1 MRGKKIFIK
10 RGIALLL
17 SLAMVL
23 TGQIPG
29 SAITADA
36 AEDGLILYYDFNLQN
51 SFSTVITDA
60 SGHQNAGQLKS
71 NGSGSVEGTY
81 SIEKANIYGKE
92 VKALKL
98 TGGDSGPY
106 LQMPDGIL
114 NESEAVTISTWVKLP
129 TDTAYQR
136 IWDFGTGSNSY
147 MYLLSDGWNPGFTG
161 YAAAITTSGWSNE
174 KGVQKETNIDK
185 NRWVLTTVVMDGS
198 KMSLYEN
205 GQQIGETV
213 DTGIKVSDIGN
224 TTANYIGKG
233 QFSDPPTEGWFA
245 EFKVYNKALSKDEI
259 AAMYYVD
266 DAGIVSS
273 DKSELDLGDTSG
285 VTEDIVLP
293 VKGINGSSIEWKSD
307 NSAIVIEDGVAKVT
321 RPAKG
326 SENVTGK
333 LTATIKYGT
342 ASDTKEFDVTVLA
355 EYTDKQIAEHDAAA
369 ALEAL
374 GDLSAVMSDITLPE
388 AEWGSTITWESTNP
402 AIKIEGGVA
411 KVTRPAQGEENASG
425 KLIMTVTCGQEV
437 IRKEIDTTV
446 IASRE
451 AISIKEVES
460 INVVTLLGHSPS
472 LPNYVKV
479 TYTDNSIDK
488 LKTIWPEEID
498 SSKYSQT
505 GTFTV
510 EGSIVGETRNIT
522 ANVEVVDKEE
532 VTKEVVSDSFD
543 LNDISLDK
551 IGDNGSILT
560 QNMERDIA
568 YLKLL
573 DNKRMLYN
581 FYKTFGETDE
591 ISGVSPL
598 GGWDDPSG
606 LLRGHST
613 GHYMSALALA
623 YASTGDAD
631 IKTKLDEMVSE
642 MHRLQQKSK
651 GNAADFKTNGVRV
664 STWSTNP
671 EEWGEGFLSAYSPD
685 QFALLE
691 QYTPYGSPDSG
702 IWAPYYTLHK
712 LLAGFL
718 DAYTY
723 TGNEEALEV
732 AKGLGKWAY
741 ERLKVLPQQQLT
753 AMWDMYIAGEFGGI
767 NESMAQLYIYTN
779 DDIYLKAAKL
789 FDNTNFFDK
798 LAVNVDDIR
807 TRHAN
812 QHIPQ
817 IIGAMKI
824 YEATVKSGNPE
835 VKYYDIAE
843 NFWEM
848 VVSRY
853 AYSIGGV
860 GTGEKFTQPYQQANN
875 ISGNENCETC
885 AAYNMMKLTKM
896 LNNYNPDNAEY
907 MDYYERTLY
916 NQILASQ
923 TPNVTAY
930 THNGTTYM
938 LPIGP
943 GGMRSFGDDYN
954 SFTCCHGT
962 GMENH
967 VKYQEAA
974 YAKTDDTL
982 YVGLYLPSTLTWDEK
997 GVKVAQETNFPSEDT
1012 KLTVSAIEGK
1022 EAQTFN
1028 MKLRVPY
1035 WATNGFNVKL
1045 NNQDVK
1051 IDAEISTYVEL
1062 TGIKAGDVIEINMPW
1077 TLHLD
1082 KTPDKLGNSTVASVM
1097 YGPFVMAAQNDS
1109 TSWKTLV
1116 LSENLSD
1123 SIKTDTD
1130 AQTGFPVLTAN
1141 GYNFAPMFAPQYAT
1155 QAYHAY
1161 FKIIT
1166 GEDDGKPWYE
1176 VSISNTTPRFGSF
1189 SVSADMVKEGGSLV
1203 ITAEP
1208 NEGYMV
1214 KNLTVNGNDVQV
1226 GEDNTY
1232 TVENVKE
1239 DLVIEG
1245 SFRLINPPAPDPE
1258 HLEYTASVSSDYT
1271 AEWEDI
1277 YKVQEEG
1284 YEPTRPDPGTGQ
1296 GWGNW
1301 PQNEG
1306 SEHWIQYNWD
1316 VPVSMNRFD
1325 IYWYHDYGD
1334 TSVPADIKIMYKDES
1349 GSWQQANM
1357 LSNIEDVVKIGEYN
1371 TINFD
1376 AITTTAVRLVLT
1388 LQSDKPATGIL
1399 RWKVSYEGSE
1409 AEPTKEPTEEPT
1421 KAPSPTTAPTKEP
1434 EATEEPVVTQAPEVT
1449 EEPVVTQEPQSTKEP
1464 DKVMPDKNALKEA
1477 IAAAKKLNQADY
1489 TANAWN
1495 ELQIALAVAE
1505 RVANDNEATQ
1515 GQIDGA
1521 LKSLLD
1527 AHKALVKEETTVSGT
1542 VKVSSIGFASA
1553 VYRIAAGKKV
1563 DLNKEVTIS
1572 PVDAANKA
1580 LIWSVSNS
1588 EYATVDQNGVVTAN
1602 KAGIGKEVT
1611 VTAASSD
1618 GSNIVASVKVKVMKN
1633 AVKKVT
1639 INGKKKAAKTVK
1651 AGKKYKAKT
1660 KVKIKGKKK
1669 YTNAKL
1675 KWKSSN
1681 TKWATVN
1688 RKGKITVKKAGA
1700 GKTVTITAF
1709 TTDGSNKKAVIKI
1722 KIKK

>member
-1 MRGKKIFIK
+1 MNKGKTFLK
-10 RGIALLL
+10 RGLAFVL
-17 SLAMVL
+17 SAAMVL
-23 TGQIPG
+23 TGQISYDG
-29 SAITADA
+29 MTAKA
-36 AEDGLILYYDFNLQN
+36 AGTEDDLILYYDFNLQN

-60 SGHQNAGQLKS
+60 SGNQHAGELKRD
-71 NGSGSVEGTY
+71 GGSVEGTY
-81 SIEKANIYGKE
+81 SIDEANIYGKT

-98 TGGDSGPY
+98 TGGDGGPY

-114 NESEAVTISTWVKLP
+114 DGNDAVTISAWVKLP

-136 IWDFGTGSNSY
+136 IWDFGNDSNSY
-147 MYLLSDGWNPGFTG
+147 MYLLSDGYNDGARG
-161 YAAAITTSGWSNE
+161 YASAITTSGWSNE
-174 KGVQKETNIDK
+174 KGVEKVDNFDR
-185 NRWVLTTVVMDGS
+185 NRWILTTVVMDGS
-198 KMSLYEN
+198 NMSLYQDGE
-205 GQQIGETV
+205 QIGDTV
-213 DTGIKVSDIGN
+213 DTGITVKDLGN
-224 TTANYIGKG
+224 TAANYIGKG

-245 EFKVYNKALSKDEI
+245 EFKIYDRALSSDEI

-285 VTEDIVLP
+285 VTADIKLP
-293 VKGINGSSIEWKSD
+293 VKGVNGSDITWE
-307 NSAIVIEDGVAKVT
+307 SANPAVKIEDGIAKVT

-326 SENVTGK
+326 ADNVTGS

-342 ASDTKEFDVTVLA
+342 ASDTKDFDVTVLA

-374 GDLSAVMSDITLPE
+374 GDLSAVMSDIALPS
-388 AEWGSTITWESTNP
+388 AEWGSEITWESTNP
-402 AIKIEGGVA
+402 AISIEGETAV
-411 KVTRPAQGEENASG
+411 VTRPAQGEENAVG

-437 IRKEIDTTV
+437 ITKEIETTV
-446 IASRE
+446 IAMRE
-451 AISIKEVES
+451 AVTIKEVEE
-460 INVVTLLGHSPS
+460 INVVTLVGHSPS

-479 TYTDNSIDK
+479 TYSDGSMNK
-488 LKTIWPEEID
+488 LKTIWPVDID
-498 SSKYSQT
+498 ADEYAST
-505 GTFTV
+505 GEFTV
-510 EGSIVGETRNIT
+510 DGSIVGETVKIT
-522 ANVEVVDKEE
+522 ANVEVTDQEE
-532 VTKEVVSDSFD
+532 VAKKVVSESFD
-543 LNDISLDK
+543 LSDITLDK
-551 IGDNGSILT
+551 IGEDGSILT
-560 QNMERDIA
+560 QNRDRDLA

-573 DNKRMLYN
+573 DNDRMLYN
-581 FYKTFGETDE
+581 FYRTFGETDK
-591 ISGVSPL
+591 IKNVAPL
-598 GGWDDPSG
+598 GGWDEPSG

-631 IKTKLDEMVSE
+631 IKAKLDSIVSE
-642 MHRLQQKSK
+642 MRKLQQKSK

-723 TGNEEALEV
+723 TGNEEALTV
-732 AKGLGKWAY
+732 AKELGKWAY
-741 ERLKVLPQQQLT
+741 DRLSVLDQSQLT

-767 NESMAQLYIYTN
+767 NESMAQLYIYTG
-779 DDIYLKAAKL
+779 DDIYLKGAKL

-798 LAVNVDDIR
+798 LAINVDDIR

-817 IIGAMKI
+817 IIGALKI
-824 YEATVKSGNPE
+824 YEATVESGNPE

-896 LNNYNPDNAEY
+896 LNNYDPDNAEY

-923 TPNVTAY
+923 TPNVNSY

-997 GVKVAQETNFPSEDT
+997 GVQVVQETNFPSEDT
-1012 KLTVSAIEGK
+1012 KLTVKAIEGK
-1022 EAQTFN
+1022 EAQAFN

-1035 WATNGFNVKL
+1035 WAVNGFNVKL
-1045 NNQDVK
+1045 NGSDVK
-1051 IDAEISTYVEL
+1051 LDAEISTYAEL
-1062 TGIKAGDVIEINMPW
+1062 KGIKAGDVIEINMPW
-1077 TLHLD
+1077 NLHLD

-1097 YGPFVMAAQNDS
+1097 YGPFVMAGQNDS

-1130 AQTGFPVLTAN
+1130 ESTGFPVLTAN

-1176 VSISNTTPRFGSF
+1176 VSISNSTPRFGSF
-1189 SVSADMVKEGGSLV
+1189 SVDADMVKEGGNLV
-1203 ITAEP
+1203 ITAYP

-1214 KNLTVNGNDVQV
+1214 KTLTVNGESVQV

-1271 AEWEDI
+1271 ASWEDI
-1277 YKVQEEG
+1277 YKVQQEG
-1284 YEPTRPDPGTGQ
+1284 YEPSRPDPGTGQ

-1301 PQNEG
+1301 PQDNG
-1306 SEHWIQYNWD
+1306 SEHWIQYDWD

-1334 TSVPADIKIMYKDES
+1334 TAVPADIKIMYMDES

-1357 LSNIEDVVKIGEYN
+1357 LSDIGDVVKIGEYN

-1376 AITTTAVRLVLT
+1376 TITTTAVRLVLT
-1388 LQSDKPATGIL
+1388 LQADKPATGIL
-1399 RWKVSYEGSE
+1399 RWKVSCEGSE
-1409 AEPTKEPTEEPT
+1409 PTENPTSEPTKEPTAAPTEEPT
-1421 KAPSPTTAPTKEP
+1421 AAPTEEPTEAPTEEPTAAPTNEPTKEP
-1434 EATEEPVVTQAPEVT
+1434 GAVSEKKGLNDAITLAK
-1449 EEPVVTQEPQSTKEP
+1449 S
-1464 DKVMPDKNALKEA
+1464 LK
-1477 IAAAKKLNQADY
+1477 QADY
-1489 TANAWN
+1489 TADSWAKFAKALSDAEKAAGDVNAS
-1495 ELQIALAVAE
+1495 QAQVDA
-1505 RVANDNEATQ
+1505 
-1515 GQIDGA
+1515 A
-1521 LKSLLD
+1521 LKALQD
-1527 AHKALVKEETTVSGT
+1527 AQTALVKVSGDT
-1542 VKVSSIGFASA
+1542 VKVGSIGFASKL
-1553 VYRIAAGKKV
+1553 YKIAAGKKI
-1563 DLNKEVTIS
+1563 DLNEEITIS
-1572 PVDAANKA
+1572 PDNAANKE
-1580 LIWSVSNS
+1580 LVWSVSDS
-1588 EYATVDQNGVVTAN
+1588 RYATVQNGVVTVN
-1602 KAGIGKEVT
+1602 KAGIGKTVT
-1611 VTAASSD
+1611 ITAASSD
-1618 GSNIVASVKVKVMKN
+1618 GSNIAAAVNIKIMKN

-1639 INGKKKAAKTVK
+1639 VNGKKKVTKTVK
-1651 AGKKYKAKT
+1651 AGKKYKAKA

-1669 YTNAKL
+1669 FTNAKL

-1681 TKWATVN
+1681 TKWASVN
-1688 RKGKITVKKAGA
+1688 KKGKITVKKAGA
-1700 GKTVTITAF
+1700 GKTVTITAAA
-1709 TTDGSNKKAVIKI
+1709 TDGSGKKAVIKI